1 MSVQKGVGV
10 IWGLGGF
17 SVSGTGV
24 YATGQVQS
32 VRYTLGGQETEI
44 KGADGVTL
52 SLVLFGH
59 MDSITVEVIPSG
71 ATLAAAKACG
81 ILPARGADITVADTD
96 DTGSQIVGSS
106 TGNGTGTYIFTGGTV
121 NKGVADAC
129 TITMELRRYEKHL
142 ATVAAS

>member
-24 YATGQVQS
+24 YATGEVQS
-32 VRYTLGGQETEI
+32 VRYTMGGQEAEI
-44 KGADGVTL
+44 KGADGVTR
-52 SLVLFGH
+52 SLILFGH

-71 ATLAAAKACG
+71 ATLDAARACG
-81 ILPARGADITVADTD
+81 ILPARGADITVGDADETE
-96 DTGSQIVGSS
+96 TQFG
-106 TGNGTGTYIFTGGTV
+106 GTYIFMGGTV

-129 TITMELRRYEKHL
+129 TITMELRRYENAL
-142 ATVAAS
+142 DTVAAS